1 MENAINDTGVT
12 MFDLLLQGDVV
23 IKLISVLLIFS
34 SIWSWTIVFDKIVKF
49 RMLTKRSKDFEK
61 LFWSGQ
67 MLEDIYAKIRNN
79 ANHPVAM
86 IFVAAMQEWETTDI
100 VSVAKGNN
108 DLKKS
113 LKDRLEN
120 VMYIA
125 LSRSTEKLRKGLGFL
140 EIVASTSTF
149 FGLFGTVWGIMHSF
163 QAIAGTQ
170 NTSLTVIAPGIA
182 GALLTTILGLF
193 AAVPALVFYN
203 IYNQKIH
210 RFAEQ
215 TENFMYELL
224 TILSRELDQ

>member
-1 MENAINDTGVT
+1 MENAINDTGVA
-12 MFDLLLQGDVV
+12 MFDLILQADIV
-23 IKLISVLLIFS
+23 IKTIAAALILA

-49 RMLTKRSKDFEK
+49 RILTKRNKDFEK

-67 MLEDIYAKIRNN
+67 MLEDIYTKVRNN
-79 ANHPVAM
+79 ANHPTAM

-100 VSVAKGNN
+100 VSVAKGGN

-125 LSRSTEKLRKGLGFL
+125 LSRATEKLRRGLGFL
-140 EIVASTSTF
+140 GIVASTATF

-163 QAIAGTQ
+163 QAIAGSQ

-182 GALLTTILGLF
+182 GALLTTIIGLF
-193 AAVPALVFYN
+193 AAVPALIFYN
-203 IYNQKIH
+203 LYNQKIH
-210 RFAEQ
+210 RFAEGA
-215 TENFMYELL
+215 ENFMYELL